1 MGTQIIWQSCPFV
14 QNPFDSCFIG
24 AAFMVSVKHQT
35 GKQCADSHGKQTHSV
50 AVSRNIISIKQ
61 QVSQNQSGLIKHK
74 RIMTPENDKK
84 RKCRHIQKQRLQWC
98 CLLCQMR
105 KNRHIHKK

>member
-1 MGTQIIWQSCPFV
+1 
-14 QNPFDSCFIG
+14 
-24 AAFMVSVKHQT
+24 MVSVKHQT
-35 GKQCADSHGKQTHSV
+35 GKQRADSHGKQTHPV

-84 RKCRHIQKQRLQWC
+84 RKCRHIQKQRRAVVLPAVPNVEKPPYPQ
-98 CLLCQMR
+98 
-105 KNRHIHKK
+105 KITPTAE